1 AQGLPAARGCP
12 RSEAGRCGSARGC
25 HHERAAFGDGPRRRR
40 ARARHQ
46 PVSRATAWRGRAR
59 CPGGAHMNEPIED
72 VQRRLQDGVLWV
84 TLNRPDAGN
93 AMTVAMRNQIIEW
106 LEHASVDY
114 SVPAVVLTGN
124 GEKGVCPAAD
134 LRQGADPPG
143 GPPG

>member
-25 HHERAAFGDGPRRRR
+25 HHEGAASGEGPRRRR

-46 PVSRATAWRGRAR
+46 PVGRATGWRGRAR
-59 CPGGAHMNEPIED
+59 CPGGAHMNETIED
-72 VQRRLQDGVLWV
+72 VQRRLEDGVLWI

-106 LEHASVDY
+106 LEHPSVDY
-114 SVPAVVLTGN
+114 TVSAVPLQCQSAT
-124 GEKGVCPAAD
+124 EASPRAH
-134 LRQGADPPG
+134 
-143 GPPG
+143 